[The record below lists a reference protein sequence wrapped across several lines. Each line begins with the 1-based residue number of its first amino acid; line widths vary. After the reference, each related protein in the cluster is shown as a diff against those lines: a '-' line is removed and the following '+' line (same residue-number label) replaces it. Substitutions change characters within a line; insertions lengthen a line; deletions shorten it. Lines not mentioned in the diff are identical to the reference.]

1 MKFVAL
7 LTTAALLFAPM
18 LANADEFIEE
28 LDRLTKLAVTPL
40 NKVGPTWVCRPKQL
54 YACGVDGC
62 QAGDAKTEVRLDFL
76 HGTYSRCDQKGCDQY
91 PMTYEAS
98 GVFTTAQ
105 PNSGAFLKVLNDG
118 SEYMEVATLGLSTLV
133 YFGSCEAR

>member
-1 MKFVAL
+1 MNFVAL
-7 LTTAALLFAPM
+7 LTTSALLFAPT
-18 LANADEFIEE
+18 LANADEFMEE
-28 LDRLTKLAVTPL
+28 LDRLTKLAITPL
-40 NKVGPTWVCRPKQL
+40 NKVGPTWVCRPKRL

-76 HGTYSRCDQKGCDQY
+76 HGAYSRCDQY

-105 PNSGAFLKVLNDG
+105 PNSGACLTVLNDG